1 MNKIVITG
9 YLGQDPEMQTLS
21 NGMEKC
27 RFTVGVT
34 RRVKKDQPK
43 KTDWFNCDAWGP
55 TGAFVQKWFRKGSG
69 ITVIGRMESSQSEK
83 DGQKRTYWSLNVDD
97 IEFPMG
103 GGSGRQGET
112 ADAAARPVD
121 EQSGMPVV
129 ETDELPF

>member
-21 NGMEKC
+21 NGMEK
-27 RFTVGVT
+27 
-34 RRVKKDQPK
+34 
-43 KTDWFNCDAWGP
+43 
-55 TGAFVQKWFRKGSG
+55 KWFRKGSG
-69 ITVIGRMESSQSEK
+69 IVVIGRMESSQSEK

-112 ADAAARPVD
+112 ADAAAQPVD